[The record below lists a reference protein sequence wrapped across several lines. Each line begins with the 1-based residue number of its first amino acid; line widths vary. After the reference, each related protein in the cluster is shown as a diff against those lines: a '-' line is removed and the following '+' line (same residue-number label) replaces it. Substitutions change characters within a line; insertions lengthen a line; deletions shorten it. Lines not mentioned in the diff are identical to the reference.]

1 MSESKDYSVAS
12 LLGASFD
19 CECGRH
25 HSTHFAN
32 FIMSS
37 GAIETTADTVKKLGF
52 KKPFVVSDTNTER
65 VAGARVKEILDA
77 AGIPWSAIVLKKPAE
92 SDLPAD
98 ERAFGSV
105 LMAFDKSCDIVISVG
120 SGTINDIGRHFS
132 FVRNMPFMLV
142 ATAPSMD
149 GLTSASAPLIQNN
162 MKITF
167 DSQAPLALIC
177 DLDIM
182 GAAPDRMLSAGV
194 GDILGKYNALAD
206 WQLSRIINGEYY
218 CPTIAGIMNTA
229 VDKTLSAADRILER
243 APEDVATVTEGLV
256 LSGMAMDFSGNS
268 RPASGAEHHLSHFF
282 EMMFLFDGKPAVL
295 HGTKVGI
302 GTVLALRMYRELAI
316 MPKPDFAA
324 IKAAIPS
331 RPSFE
336 EWESKIR
343 EVYRD
348 GADTVIAL
356 EKKGGKNE
364 PEALA
369 ERLDIIEAHWD
380 EIVSLAKSLPSEE
393 DIIAALKRM
402 NAPWLAQQV
411 GVSREYV
418 YNAVKYAKE
427 LRNRYTIMQLMWD
440 IGRLDDMADLL
451 VKEYC
456 VE

>member
-1 MSESKDYSVAS
+1 MSNNKDYSVAS

-32 FIMSS
+32 FVMSP
-37 GAIETTADTVKKLGF
+37 GAINSVADTVKKLDYS
-52 KKPFVVSDTNTER
+52 KPFVVSDTNTEL
-65 VAGARVKEILDA
+65 VAGAKVKEILDA
-77 AGIPWSAIVLKKPAE
+77 AGVPWSAVVLKKPAD

-98 ERAFGSV
+98 ERAFGS
-105 LMAFDKSCDIVISVG
+105 LMMAFDKSCDIIISVG

-132 FVRNMPFMLV
+132 FIKNMPFMLV

-149 GLTSASAPLIQNN
+149 GLTSSSAPLIQNK

-177 DLDIM
+177 DLNILC
-182 GAAPDRMLSAGV
+182 AAPDRMLSAGV

-206 WQLSRIINGEYY
+206 WQLSRIINDEYY
-218 CPTIAGIMNTA
+218 CPTIAGIMNAA
-229 VDKTLSAADRILER
+229 VDKTLSAADRILDR
-243 APEDVATVTEGLV
+243 TQKDVATVTEGLV

-282 EMMFLFDGKPAVL
+282 EMMFLFDGRPAVL

-302 GTVLALRMYRELAI
+302 GTVLALRMYRELAN

-324 IKAAIPS
+324 IKAAIPY

-336 EWESKIR
+336 EWESQIR

-348 GADTVIAL
+348 GADTVVAL

-364 PEALA
+364 PGAL
-369 ERLDIIEAHWD
+369 EKRLDVIEANWD
-380 EIVSLAKSLPSEE
+380 GIIGLAKSMPSEE
-393 DIIAALKRM
+393 EIVAALKRM
-402 NAPWLAQQV
+402 NAPWLPGQV
-411 GVSREYV
+411 GVSNKYI

-427 LRNRYTIMQLMWD
+427 LRNRYTIMQLLWD
-440 IGRLDDMADLL
+440 IGRLDDMAGLL
-451 VKEYC
+451 VKEYG

>member
-1 MSESKDYSVAS
+1 MSETVNYDVNS

-32 FIMSS
+32 FLMYP
-37 GAIETTADTVKKLGF
+37 GAVDAVADTVKKLGF
-52 KKPFVVSDTNTER
+52 AKPFVVSDTNTER
-65 VAGARVKEILDA
+65 VAGARVKNIFDG
-77 AGIPWSAIVLKKPAE
+77 AGIPWSAIVLKKPE
-92 SDLPAD
+92 NSDLPAD

-177 DLDIM
+177 DLDILCQ
-182 GAAPDRMLSAGV
+182 APDRMLSAGV

-206 WQLSRIINGEYY
+206 WQLSRIINDEYF

-229 VDKTLSAADRILER
+229 VDKTLSAADRILQR
-243 APEDVATVTEGLV
+243 DPADVATVTEGLV

-282 EMMFLFDGKPAVL
+282 EMMFLFDGRPAVL

-302 GTVLALRMYRELAI
+302 GTVLALRMYRAI
-316 MPKPDFAA
+316 AEMEKPDFAA
-324 IKAAIPS
+324 IKAGIAG

-336 EWESKIR
+336 NWEQNVR
-343 EVYRD
+343 RVYRD
-348 GADTVIAL
+348 GAETVVAL
-356 EKKGGKNE
+356 EKKSGKND
-364 PEALA
+364 PEQLA
-369 ERLDIIEAHWD
+369 HRLDIIESKWD
-380 EIVSLAKSLPSEE
+380 EIVALARSLPSETE
-393 DIIAALKRM
+393 IISALQRM
-402 NAPWLAQQV
+402 NAPWLASQV

-418 YNAVKYAKE
+418 HNAVRFAKE
-427 LRNRYTIMQLMWD
+427 LRNRYTVMQLLWD
-440 IGRLDDMADLL
+440 LGMLDDMADLL